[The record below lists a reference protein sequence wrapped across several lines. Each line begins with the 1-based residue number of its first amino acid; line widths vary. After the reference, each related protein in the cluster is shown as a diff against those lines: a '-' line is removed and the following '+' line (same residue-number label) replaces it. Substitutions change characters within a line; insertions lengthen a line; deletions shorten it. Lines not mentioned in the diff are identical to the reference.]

1 MPVIYSQGHTG
12 RDFQHRVGSSL
23 GIEKIFR
30 VGLGIFIKYQVN
42 RELSGIEVS
51 PSISPLFPIFSNI

>member
-12 RDFQHRVGSSL
+12 RDFQHRVGSSS
-23 GIEKIFR
+23 GIEQIFR

-51 PSISPLFPIFSNI
+51 PSISPLLAP

>member
-1 MPVIYSQGHTG
+1 MIYSQGHTG

-23 GIEKIFR
+23 GIEKLFR
-30 VGLGIFIKYQVN
+30 VGLGIFFIKYQVN